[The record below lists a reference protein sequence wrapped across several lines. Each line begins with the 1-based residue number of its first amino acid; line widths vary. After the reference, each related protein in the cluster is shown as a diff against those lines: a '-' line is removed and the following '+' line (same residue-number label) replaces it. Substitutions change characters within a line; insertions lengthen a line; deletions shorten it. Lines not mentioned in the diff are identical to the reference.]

1 MPRVIDLAEVYP
13 DAPACSLG
21 ACSLDECADALAAHS
36 FDPLDE
42 ESLMHGALW
51 LGRLGSN
58 ADFLGDVLTR
68 NLANRHRAEP
78 DGQSYGPQSIVLS
91 PHRGDC
97 FLRAN
102 VWPGNSDYLL
112 AASGVSPFLYDMPH
126 DHNFHFLTYG
136 YFGPGYESDY
146 YEYDYDAVAGWQ
158 GEAVDLRF
166 TGRQRLSPGKLM
178 LYRAH
183 RDVHRQLPAQSL
195 SVSLNIMHTNPA
207 MGWLDQYRFDAD
219 RGELGGV
226 ISHGSSDAFL
236 RIAVA
241 LGGDES
247 VDLAWTFAHNHP
259 SDRMRLTAFDALA
272 GNCADNDAR
281 DALWFRAEQAGSLM
295 VAMTAKQRRAALV
308 G

>member
-1 MPRVIDLAEVYP
+1 MPRLIDLA
-13 DAPACSLG
+13 DAQ
-21 ACSLDECADALAAHS
+21 ACSLDDCADALAARA

-42 ESLMHGALW
+42 DSLMHGAQW
-51 LGRLGSN
+51 LRRLGNN
-58 ADFLGDVLTR
+58 ADFLGDLLIR
-68 NLANRHRAEP
+68 NLADRHRAEP

-102 VWPGNSDYLL
+102 VWPGTSDHLL
-112 AASGVSPFLYDMPH
+112 AASGASPFLYGMPH
-126 DHNFHFLTYG
+126 DHNFHFLTLG

-146 YEYDYDAVAGWQ
+146 YEYDYDSVAGWQ

-166 TGRQRLSPGKLM
+166 TGRQQLSPGKLM

-183 RDVHRQLPAQSL
+183 HDVHRQLPAESL
-195 SVSLNIMHTNPA
+195 SVSINIMHTNPA
-207 MGWLDQYRFDAD
+207 MGWLDQYRFDVD
-219 RGELGGV
+219 GGKLGGI

-241 LGGDES
+241 LGGEES
-247 VDLAWTFAHNHP
+247 RDLAWNFARHHP

-272 GNCADNDAR
+272 SQCAD
-281 DALWFRAEQAGSLM
+281 
-295 VAMTAKQRRAALV
+295 AAA
-308 G
+308 